1 MSKKNIKANLKM
13 PDMTAFL
20 EKIGSRID
28 EMAEKV
34 VAETGQEVLKNV
46 RQKAYIAED
55 SYWHYWNN
63 GQSKQRFAAGTL
75 PKLLYSFTLP
85 AWETKSGEFVNKIA
99 VENNNETGFFGNVA
113 VLLEYGTIN
122 MPPHSFFRAGVKTAP
137 AVMKKVVE
145 RHFKEIDRQVK

>member
-55 SYWHYWNN
+55 SYWHYWNL
-63 GQSKQRFAAGTL
+63 SRLAMWS
-75 PKLLYSFTLP
+75 P
-85 AWETKSGEFVNKIA
+85 
-99 VENNNETGFFGNVA
+99 
-113 VLLEYGTIN
+113 
-122 MPPHSFFRAGVKTAP
+122 
-137 AVMKKVVE
+137 
-145 RHFKEIDRQVK
+145 